1 MKSNYLL
8 LIVSVIFSQ
17 LTFSQEKVET
27 LYADPSNKETV
38 LIITA
43 TAGYVHKEAIPA
55 GKKLLAN
62 MGAENNFNVLH
73 LNKASVIEEID
84 FSTLSAV
91 VFLCTTLDIFNSRQ
105 EDLIKKYIQY
115 GGGYVGIHAA
125 ADTEYDWPWY
135 GQLVGAYFDSHPPGT
150 PKATL
155 TTLETKTN
163 FTNHLPKSWSINDE
177 WYNYTFQ
184 NDAIIPLLNLEES
197 SYSGG
202 NNGAEHPITWY
213 HDFDGGRSFYT
224 GLGHSKST
232 YEDSRFIKLLQKGL
246 FYAMN
251 RP

>member
-1 MKSNYLL
+1 MKSKYSL
-8 LIVSVIFSQ
+8 LIIAIIYGNLALSQ
-17 LTFSQEKVET
+17 AQVET
-27 LYADPSNKETV
+27 LHANPSHKETILV
-38 LIITA
+38 LTA
-43 TAGYVHKEAIPA
+43 TAGYVHEEAIPA

-62 MGAENNFNVLH
+62 MGAENSFNVLH
-73 LNKASVIEEID
+73 INKADAIEQID
-84 FSTLSAV
+84 LSTIKAV
-91 VFLCTTLDIFNSRQ
+91 VFLCTTLDIFDSKQ
-105 EDLIKKYIQY
+105 ENIIEKYIQN

-150 PKATL
+150 PNATL

-163 FTNHLPKSWSINDE
+163 FTNHLPKSWSIDDE

-184 NDAIIPLLNLEES
+184 NKAIIPLLNLEES

-224 GLGHSKST
+224 GLGHTKST
-232 YEDSRFIKLLQKGL
+232 YEDERFIQLLRKGL